1 MSELD
6 SVNAILRALVALN
19 ANEGE
24 GELEAGGAERA
35 DGTPDAAT
43 AVESPDDGE
52 GVTGGESAGAEE
64 AREPVRGQTIV
75 NGVLQ
80 DDPPDVAARRCP
92 GRYPDGPGRIPAGV
106 IVEVRE
112 RTAEE
117 REAERE
123 AAEAEAERGAER
135 AAIEAEGQTDE
146 ERLAKLPLSSKLTG
160 RCLRMYHQDA
170 RSYWLLQPEVRRFRH
185 NVVQVLNQIEGR
197 KLVWSR
203 PYEYVLTMPFRA
215 EPPEKWRLCPPRDMG
230 GCGGAGTV
238 PIYGE
243 CSKCHGHGYAVR

>member
-1 MSELD
+1 MTRRMS
-6 SVNAILRALVALN
+6 R
-19 ANEGE
+19 
-24 GELEAGGAERA
+24 
-35 DGTPDAAT
+35 
-43 AVESPDDGE
+43 
-52 GVTGGESAGAEE
+52 
-64 AREPVRGQTIV
+64 
-75 NGVLQ
+75 
-80 DDPPDVAARRCP
+80 RRCP

-203 PYEYVLTMPFRA
+203 PYEYVLTMPSARSR
-215 EPPEKWRLCPPRDMG
+215 PKSG
-230 GCGGAGTV
+230 GCARPAIWAAVAARARCPSTASAASATGTDTRC
-238 PIYGE
+238 G
-243 CSKCHGHGYAVR
+243 K